1 MTDYCIH
8 TVPFQILPPP
18 VTLLQEKCIGGR
30 GKVLLVLSVLANDRF
45 LSSCCWRWLSETSD
59 VLGVSLGS
67 LYVWVSTE
75 CFVSAV
81 CTLIPIATRG
91 TAYHACFLINT
102 FLMIKGFKPS
112 VREAWG
118 LNSFLF
124 ISVCGSYWKNLF
136 KKPSSLRVIWR
147 GVLFSNNWE
156 VQRTSRKAPL
166 RHSCPLLYKWF
177 RSESLQPVV

>member
-67 LYVWVSTE
+67 LYVWVSTLVLCQCCVHSNTYCYQRYCIPRMFSDKHLSDDKRLQAFSPWGLRFE
-75 CFVSAV
+75 
-81 CTLIPIATRG
+81 LIPLFQYVAVIGRTCLRSLQVYVLYG
-91 TAYHACFLINT
+91 
-102 FLMIKGFKPS
+102 
-112 VREAWG
+112 EE
-118 LNSFLF
+118 SFLA
-124 ISVCGSYWKNLF
+124 ITGKSSAQVEKHHWDILVLYCTNGSGL
-136 KKPSSLRVIWR
+136 SLY
-147 GVLFSNNWE
+147 S
-156 VQRTSRKAPL
+156 Q
-166 RHSCPLLYKWF
+166 
-177 RSESLQPVV
+177 

>member
-18 VTLLQEKCIGGR
+18 VTFLEEKRIGGR
-30 GKVLLVLSVLANDRF
+30 GEVLLVLSVLANDRF
-45 LSSCCWRWLSETSD
+45 LSSCCWRWVSEMSD

-67 LYVWVSTE
+67 LHVWVSTLVL
-75 CFVSAV
+75 CQCCVHSNTY
-81 CTLIPIATRG
+81 CYQRYCIS
-91 TAYHACFLINT
+91 CMFLINA
-102 FLMIKGFKPS
+102 FLMINGFKPS
-112 VREAWG
+112 VRVAWG